1 MAYTGLSFGNPVFA
15 AYAAYS
21 SLVLLKMFVL
31 AGYTT
36 YTRFRVGVFAN
47 PEDVKGNKGAVA
59 RLDNPD
65 VERVRRLHRNDL
77 ENIPAFLAVGLLY
90 VLTGPSPG
98 VALWHFRIFTA
109 ARCFHTVS
117 YLAAV
122 QPLRTL
128 CYTAGL
134 LATISMTLQVLM
146 AGAL

>member
-1 MAYTGLSFGNPVFA
+1 MASAGLSFGNPVFA
-15 AYAAYS
+15 AYAAYA
-21 SLVLLKMFVL
+21 SLVTLKMFFVVFF
-31 AGYTT
+31 TT
-36 YTRFRVGVFAN
+36 YTRFSRGVFAN

-59 RLDNPD
+59 RLDHPD

-98 VALWHFRIFTA
+98 VALWHFRVFTA
-109 ARCFHTVS
+109 ARCLHTVS

-122 QPLRTL
+122 QPWRALGFI
-128 CYTAGL
+128 AGIL
-134 LATISMTLQVLM
+134 TTTSMAVQVLM